1 MRLVLGVLIA
11 CTISCGRGEDP
22 AAVQAGA
29 LPEVSLPDLSSAAD
43 SVQQQVQD
51 GYRALQAARDRGAPS
66 AELAEAYGTLGKLLT
81 AAEYFD
87 AADASFSN
95 ARTLAPADMR
105 WPYYLGHVA
114 RYRNDP
120 SRAVTFFGEAL
131 ARAPEHAPSLVWLAE
146 VHLGEGRP
154 DMAEPLLTE
163 ALSLDATNGAA
174 LSGLGRVAL
183 ARGNYREAATRL
195 EQALA
200 IGPHATRL
208 HYPLALAYRGL
219 ADQAKA
225 DEHLQLRGEVDLV
238 PVDPLLDEVARLLQ
252 NAAAFETRAAQAIE
266 AREWADAVTLLRQAI
281 DLAPENAFSRLNL
294 GTALYMED
302 DADGAL
308 EQYRAAV
315 RLQPGLARAHL
326 GIGVIVESEGLDREA
341 IDAFTAAVE
350 HDPAYV
356 EARFSLANALRRT
369 GRVRDALAQYDE
381 VIRLDPALSPA
392 SFGYAMGLVRLGRY
406 AEARDRLERA
416 LTEFPDQPGF
426 VHALARLLA
435 AAPDDRVRDGSR
447 ALVLVE
453 RLLAG
458 QRTLALAE
466 TMAMTLAEIGRFD
479 EAVQWQRES
488 RDFARRE
495 GMLDVVSRLEENL
508 RRYESGQPCR
518 TPWAEDDPVHRPVP
532 SAR

>member
-1 MRLVLGVLIA
+1 
-11 CTISCGRGEDP
+11 
-22 AAVQAGA
+22 
-29 LPEVSLPDLSSAAD
+29 
-43 SVQQQVQD
+43 
-51 GYRALQAARDRGAPS
+51 
-66 AELAEAYGTLGKLLT
+66 
-81 AAEYFD
+81 
-87 AADASFSN
+87 
-95 ARTLAPADMR
+95 
-105 WPYYLGHVA
+105 
-114 RYRNDP
+114 
-120 SRAVTFFGEAL
+120 
-131 ARAPEHAPSLVWLAE
+131 
-146 VHLGEGRP
+146 
-154 DMAEPLLTE
+154 
-163 ALSLDATNGAA
+163 
-174 LSGLGRVAL
+174 
-183 ARGNYREAATRL
+183 
-195 EQALA
+195 
-200 IGPHATRL
+200 
-208 HYPLALAYRGL
+208 
-219 ADQAKA
+219 
-225 DEHLQLRGEVDLV
+225 VDLV